1 MFLSYNFACTRY
13 GIGLISYFCNVR
25 SLIFL
30 NSYYSEYTC
39 WDDHTKVMIEKIFF
53 FYYAK
58 RMIYCVYPLLSHI
71 IKTNFS
77 FQLYLILRLGSSLR
91 NVISCYCI
99 CHFLT
104 HELWLWSS
112 MSRRMDQV
120 YVTPYGA
127 IYKVH
132 SLQEMS
138 YMTNLISCLLGGK
151 SCLLDKKGWLALFKK
166 YDVIVIYC

>member
-1 MFLSYNFACTRY
+1 MLSNNTSNLIIESYIIFISPFPRFMLKGMRFVDNLFMYIRRQWLRRYSFFAMRKEWY
-13 GIGLISYFCNVR
+13 
-25 SLIFL
+25 
-30 NSYYSEYTC
+30 
-39 WDDHTKVMIEKIFF
+39 
-53 FYYAK
+53 
-58 RMIYCVYPLLSHI
+58 VYPLLSHI

-77 FQLYLILRLGSSLR
+77 FLLYLILRLGSSLR

-151 SCLLDKKGWLALFKK
+151 SCLLDKKGWLALLKK